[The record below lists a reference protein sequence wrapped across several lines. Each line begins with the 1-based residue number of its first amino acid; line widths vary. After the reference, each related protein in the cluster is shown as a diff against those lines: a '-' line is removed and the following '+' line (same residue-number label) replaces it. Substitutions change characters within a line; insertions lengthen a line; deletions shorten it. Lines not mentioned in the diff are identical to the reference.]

1 MMKRALALLI
11 CLSLAFPAWAAEEFF
26 LTDIQVQGNQRV
38 KTVDILNAV
47 SVKPGQKVTPADIDA
62 AMGDIYKMERFSD
75 ITSDVSGEAG
85 ASLLTFI
92 VEERPLVRNVR
103 FEGNKKLTEEKLR
116 EVITVAVPDIYDP
129 FEVNNSVEQIKV
141 AYIMEGYYAAE
152 ITADSHVNEKNETLV
167 TFRIKEGDIVRIKD
181 IRFEGN
187 TVYDDGELQKAME
200 TKEKWIFSWITD
212 RGNYNELL
220 LKQDLERIADLYFNV
235 GYVRVKVRE
244 PVISL
249 VDNGKHMLMLIQVD
263 EGPQYRMGTVDA
275 QGDLNRDMGSH
286 GARRPCRGRR
296 G

>member
-1 MMKRALALLI
+1 MMKRALALLV

-26 LTDIQVQGNQRV
+26 LADVQVEGNQRV
-38 KTVDILNAV
+38 KTDDVLSAV
-47 SVKPGQKVTPADIDA
+47 SIKPGQKVTPADIDA

-75 ITSDVSGEAG
+75 ITSDISGEAG
-85 ASLLTFI
+85 ASVLTFI
-92 VEERPLVRNVR
+92 VQERPLVRNVR
-103 FEGNKKLTEEKLR
+103 FEGNDKLTTEKLR
-116 EVITVAVPDIYDP
+116 EVITVKVPDIYDP

-141 AYIMEGYYAAE
+141 AYIMEGYYAAA

-181 IRFEGN
+181 IRFDGN
-187 TVYDDGELQKAME
+187 TVFDEGDIRGAMD

-220 LKQDLERIADLYFNV
+220 LKQDLERIADLYFDE

-249 VDNGKHMLMLIQVD
+249 VDNDKHMLLLIHID

-275 QGDLNRDMGSH
+275 QGDLTRDCH
-286 GARRPCRGRR
+286 
-296 G
+296 